1 MKYVERRLKQK
12 FSKLLDINKKMDDM
26 NLENV
31 KRILFFKVELKIGE
45 YVVGSF
51 IFREIKRRYPDIKID
66 VFVGGTEE
74 IKEFL
79 KHNPHIDSYDVFNRK
94 DFFEKFRKTQKIL
107 KKSKGKSYDIL
118 FDLSGEKVVSPK
130 QLIFMRKINARVNIG
145 YDKDNYKI
153 YNRKVLNQ
161 KGRMVDIWGKMLKK
175 MGIKEADLSY
185 EIPFSESSERRID
198 EFFKEK
204 GIGENIAINFFGSLE
219 DRKIN
224 VKNAVAIIKK
234 LTEFYPEH
242 SIVVLDSPSDR
253 NEINEILNNI
263 EKGKI
268 HYYKDSRTIMDAVSI
283 IKRSDLVV
291 SPDTSIVHIA
301 EGLNKK
307 ILAFYENNEENFEKN
322 RIYENSKIIIYDKTI
337 NGIDYENIDYSL

>member
-1 MKYVERRLKQK
+1 MIRITIK
-12 FSKLLDINKKMDDM
+12 FTI
-26 NLENV
+26 
-31 KRILFFKVELKIGE
+31 
-45 YVVGSF
+45 
-51 IFREIKRRYPDIKID
+51 
-66 VFVGGTEE
+66 
-74 IKEFL
+74 
-79 KHNPHIDSYDVFNRK
+79 
-94 DFFEKFRKTQKIL
+94 
-107 KKSKGKSYDIL
+107 GKSWTRR
-118 FDLSGEKVVSPK
+118 GEW
-130 QLIFMRKINARVNIG
+130 LIYG
-145 YDKDNYKI
+145 
-153 YNRKVLNQ
+153 
-161 KGRMVDIWGKMLKK
+161 GKCWK
-175 MGIKEADLSY
+175 
-185 EIPFSESSERRID
+185 ID